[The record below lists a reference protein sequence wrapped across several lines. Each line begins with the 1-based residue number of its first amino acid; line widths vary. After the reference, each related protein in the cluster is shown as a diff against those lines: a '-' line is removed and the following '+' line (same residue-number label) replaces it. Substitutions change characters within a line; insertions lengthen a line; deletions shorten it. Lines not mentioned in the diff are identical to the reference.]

1 MTRSI
6 PSALRTVALLGAV
19 LSTGLVAAGCSP
31 VVATRGNLT
40 DPELVAELQPGQS
53 RRDDVA
59 AVLGTPT
66 SVGTFDPNVWY
77 YIGQKTE
84 KTAFFQPEVVD
95 RRVVIVRF
103 DEAGTVREI
112 RKLDQSNGQDIEMV
126 DRSTPTAGREMGFLE
141 QMMGNVGRFSAKDAK
156 GKGPGS

>member
-1 MTRSI
+1 M
-6 PSALRTVALLGAV
+6 
-19 LSTGLVAAGCSP
+19 
-31 VVATRGNLT
+31 
-40 DPELVAELQPGQS
+40 AELQPGQS

-84 KTAFFQPEVVD
+84 KTAFFEPEVTE
-95 RRVVIVRF
+95 RRVVVAHF
-103 DEAGTVREI
+103 DNNGVLREI
-112 RKLDQSNGQDIEMV
+112 KTLDKSNGQDIDLVE
-126 DRSTPTAGREMGFLE
+126 RTTPTAGREMGFLE
-141 QMMGNVGRFSAKDAK
+141 QMMGNVGRFSAKDTK

>member
-1 MTRSI
+1 MTRSNF
-6 PSALRTVALLGAV
+6 SALRTALLGSA
-19 LSTGLVAAGCSP
+19 LLAATAAAGCSP
-31 VVATRGNLT
+31 TVATRGNLT

-84 KTAFFQPEVVD
+84 KTAFFEPEVTE
-95 RRVVIVRF
+95 RRVVIAHF
-103 DEAGTVREI
+103 DDAGILRQIKT
-112 RKLDQSNGQDIEMV
+112 LDKSNGQDIDLVE
-126 DRSTPTAGREMGFLE
+126 RTTPTSGREMGFLE

>member
-6 PSALRTVALLGAV
+6 PSALRTAVLLGAV
-19 LSTGLVAAGCSP
+19 ALPALAASGCAP
-31 VVATRGNLT
+31 TVATRGNLT

-103 DEAGTVREI
+103 DDAGTVREI
-112 RKLDQSNGQDIEMV
+112 KKLDKTNGQDIEMV
-126 DRSTPTAGREMGFLE
+126 DRSTPTAGREMSFLE
-141 QMMGNVGRFSAKDAK
+141 QMMGNVGRFSAKDTK